1 MDCGIKLS
9 QKHLDLIEVYLK
21 ELIEW
26 NSRMNLTGITEPG
39 RMIVELFLDS
49 LIAVPH
55 IPPMGRMLDA
65 GSGAGFP
72 AVLIK
77 LAVPDL
83 SLRLVEANSK
93 KVSFLKQV
101 IRLLKLDSIEVMN
114 GRIESIKE
122 ELGPGGF
129 DVVTSRAMAGL
140 NQIIKW
146 CAGLLDGGGRLV
158 YFAGSR
164 VEEDLENSRLMM
176 PDYNLSVDQLV
187 PYQLPGM
194 KGGRSLVILRK
205 ETVK

>member
-72 AVLIK
+72 AVVIK